1 MKELS
6 VQDLHNLAMNIVG
19 EDLKSKGFEFLS
31 INSQLKKNPQFVA
44 LKHKKIH
51 FIVVR
56 AVEFPED
63 PRDYDTIL
71 LETIKR
77 HALKFKAKV
86 FYAGVGLANSKD
98 YKAPLYKDEPYV
110 VNYTGIQEV

>member
-6 VQDLHNLAMNIVG
+6 KQELHNLAMNIVG
-19 EDLKSKGFEFLS
+19 EDLEQKGFEFLS

-44 LKHKKIH
+44 LKNKKIH

-56 AVEFPED
+56 AIGYPED
-63 PRDYDTIL
+63 PRDYDVIL
-71 LETIKR
+71 MQHLEQ
-77 HALKFKAKV
+77 HALKFKAKI

-98 YKAPLYKDEPYV
+98 YQAPVYKDRPYI
-110 VNYTGIQEV
+110 VNYSGLQEI